1 MGNAQH
7 SQSYAAYVR
16 RQFARN
22 RLGVAAFWLVVA
34 LGIVALCADFL
45 ANEKPI
51 IASLNGRII
60 MPVVKQYGVWLGL
73 ARWDPQ
79 ELKTEWQSLPY
90 EWAIFPPVP
99 YSAETIDPSV
109 RRSRDRAPSVRH
121 LLGTDD
127 IGRDILAGIIHGT
140 RTALS
145 IGFIAMGI
153 ALAIGITLGSI
164 AGYFGGWVDLLI
176 SRVIEIVISLPTF
189 FLIITVVALVQDVVY
204 AGRLLLIMVIIG
216 LTNWTTV
223 ARLVRGEV
231 LRVRALDYVA
241 AAEALGFSTFRI
253 ILYHV
258 LPNALAPVLVAAA
271 FGVASAVLIESAL
284 SFLGF
289 GVPPTVVTWGSMLF
303 RARSD
308 VSAWWMGL
316 FPGLMIFL
324 TVSAYNLIGDALR
337 DATDPRLRGTME

>member
-1 MGNAQH
+1 MENVQR
-7 SQSYAAYVR
+7 SQGYFAYVHQ
-16 RQFARN
+16 QFRRN
-22 RLGVAAFWLVVA
+22 RLGVVA
-34 LGIVALCADFL
+34 LWVVLGLGLIALAADFL
-45 ANEKPI
+45 ANDKPI
-51 IASLNGRII
+51 IAAYRGKVLLPIF
-60 MPVVKQYGVWLGL
+60 KQYAVGLGI
-73 ARWDPQ
+73 ARWEPH
-79 ELKTEWQSLPY
+79 ELRANWKELEY
-90 EWAIFPPVP
+90 DWALFPPVP
-99 YSAETIDPSV
+99 YTAETVDPTI
-109 RRSRDRAPSVRH
+109 RRSRDRAPSSHH

-153 ALAIGITLGSI
+153 ALAIGITLGAI

-176 SRVIEIVISLPTF
+176 SRLIEIVISLPTF
-189 FLIITVVALVQDVVY
+189 FLIITIVALVQDVVY
-204 AGRLLLIMVIIG
+204 AGRLLLIMAVIG

-223 ARLVRGEV
+223 ARLIRGEV
-231 LRVRALDYVA
+231 LRVRSLEYVT
-241 AAEALGFSTFRI
+241 AAEALGFSTSRI
-253 ILYHV
+253 IVHHV
-258 LPNALAPVLVAAA
+258 LPNAIAPVLVAAA
-271 FGVASAVLIESAL
+271 FGVASAVLVESAL

-337 DATDPRLRGTME
+337 DATDPRLRGTT

>member
-1 MGNAQH
+1 MESAQR
-7 SQSYAAYVR
+7 SQSYFAYVR
-16 RQFARN
+16 RQYARN
-22 RLGVAAFWLVVA
+22 RLGVAALWLVGALALVA
-34 LGIVALCADFL
+34 IFADLL
-45 ANEKPI
+45 ANDKPI
-51 IASLNGRII
+51 IAKYQGQI
-60 MPVVKQYGVWLGL
+60 MVPIFKQYAVTLGI
-73 ARWDPQ
+73 ARWNDQ
-79 ELKTEWQSLPY
+79 ERGAQWKNLPY

-99 YSAETIDPSV
+99 YTAETVDPTV
-109 RRSRDRAPSVRH
+109 QRSRDRAPSARH
-121 LLGTDD
+121 WLGTDD

-153 ALAIGITLGSI
+153 ALAIGITLGAV

-176 SRVIEIVISLPTF
+176 SRIIEIVISLPTF
-189 FLIITVVALVQDVVY
+189 FLIITIVALVQDVVY
-204 AGRLLLIMVIIG
+204 AGRLVLIMAVIG

-223 ARLVRGEV
+223 ARLIRGEV
-231 LRVRALDYVA
+231 LRIRALDYVT
-241 AAEALGFSTFRI
+241 AAEALGFSTGRI
-253 ILYHV
+253 IVHHI
-258 LPNALAPVLVAAA
+258 LPNAIAPVLVAAA

-289 GVPPTVVTWGSMLF
+289 GVPPTIVTWGSMLF

-324 TVSAYNLIGDALR
+324 TVSAYNIIGDALR
-337 DATDPRLRGTME
+337 DATDPRLRGTV